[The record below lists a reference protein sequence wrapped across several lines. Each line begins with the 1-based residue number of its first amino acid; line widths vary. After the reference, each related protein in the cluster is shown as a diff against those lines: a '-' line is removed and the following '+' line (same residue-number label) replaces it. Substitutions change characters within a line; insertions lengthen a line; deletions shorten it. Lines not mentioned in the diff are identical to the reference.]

1 MIVSLIIIVVNLI
14 LGAILMLIIKYNLN
28 FLKDKSFFY
37 NYILSF
43 FLIYDK
49 IIIANCVIC

>member
-14 LGAILMLIIKYNLN
+14 LGAILMLIVKYNLN

>member
-14 LGAILMLIIKYNLN
+14 LGAILMLIVKYNLN
-28 FLKDKSFFY
+28 FLKDK
-37 NYILSF
+37 SF